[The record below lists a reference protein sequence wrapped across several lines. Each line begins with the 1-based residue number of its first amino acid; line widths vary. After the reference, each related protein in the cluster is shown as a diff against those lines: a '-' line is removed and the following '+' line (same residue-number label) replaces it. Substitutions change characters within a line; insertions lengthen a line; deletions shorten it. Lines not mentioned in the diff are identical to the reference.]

1 MEGKTMMNR
10 KNLSSFLAVDIL
22 AMTVLYLIPDS
33 WGDWQVKKVLIILMA
48 LMAVVLIMLI
58 TKKKEK
64 ENHARITGINSVSQI
79 NPGQYISK
87 AGPVCAGTDGRYHVT
102 FLLKDDTQLILSL
115 SGKQA
120 GTLAAGMCGTLV
132 HNGPVFLGFNPE
144 AGKGVS

>member
-1 MEGKTMMNR
+1 MMNR
-10 KNLSSFLAVDIL
+10 KNLTGFLAVDII
-22 AMTVLYLIPDS
+22 AMTVLYLMPDS
-33 WGDWQVKKVLIILMA
+33 WGGWQVKKVLIILMA
-48 LMAVVLIMLI
+48 LMAVALIVLI

-64 ENHARITGINSVSQI
+64 ESHTRITGIDAVSQI

-102 FLLKDDTQLILSL
+102 FSLQDDTQLILSL

-132 HNGPVFLGFNPE
+132 HNGPVFLSFTPE

>member
-1 MEGKTMMNR
+1 MMNR

-64 ENHARITGINSVSQI
+64 ENHVRITGINSVSQI

-115 SGKQA
+115 
-120 GTLAAGMCGTLV
+120 
-132 HNGPVFLGFNPE
+132 
-144 AGKGVS
+144 